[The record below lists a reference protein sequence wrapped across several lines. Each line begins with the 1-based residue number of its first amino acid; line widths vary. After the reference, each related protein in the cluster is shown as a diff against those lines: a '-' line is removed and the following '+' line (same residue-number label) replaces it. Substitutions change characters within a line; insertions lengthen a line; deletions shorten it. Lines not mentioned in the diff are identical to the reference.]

1 MKLGLASGTVE
12 GSFRGRTPTFRDFQE
27 LAQMSEQIGLD
38 SFWLADHLLYRF
50 PGQEERG
57 AWEAFTLLSGL
68 AATTSRISLGPIV
81 ACTAF
86 RNPAMLAKMTETID
100 EICGGRFILGLGAGW
115 HQPEFEAFG
124 FPFDHRASR
133 FEEALKII
141 VPLLRKGHVN
151 FQGQY
156 YQARDCDLRPR
167 GPSKSGPPIWIGAK
181 GPRMLRLAATYA
193 DAWNTVWHTDARQVQ
208 EAYTRLKAACAE
220 VGRGVG
226 TIELTAGTAVK
237 LLRSGEE
244 PWLDNGITGTPEEIA
259 ARLQQFADVGVQH
272 LLVMID
278 PPDLVGLERFSRVV
292 ELMA

>member
-27 LAQMSEQIGLD
+27 LAQLSEQIGLD

-57 AWEAFTLLSGL
+57 AWESLSLLSGL
-68 AATTSRISLGPIV
+68 AATTNRISLGPIV

-86 RNPAMLAKMTETID
+86 RNPALLAKMTDTID
-100 EICGGRFILGLGAGW
+100 EISGGRFILGLGAGW
-115 HQPEFEAFG
+115 HEPEFQAFG

-141 VPLLRKGHVN
+141 VPLLRKGHVD
-151 FQGQY
+151 FRGQY

-167 GPSKSGPPIWIGAK
+167 GPSKSGPPIWVGAK
-181 GPRMLRLAATYA
+181 GPRMMRLAATYA
-193 DAWNTVWHTDARQVQ
+193 DAWNTVWHTDAQQVQ

-220 VGRGVG
+220 VGRGVA
-226 TIELTAGTAVK
+226 TIQLTAGTAVK
-237 LLRSGEE
+237 LLRAGEE

-259 ARLQQFADVGVQH
+259 ARLQQFAAVGVQH

-278 PPDLVGLERFSRVV
+278 PPDMVGLERFSRVV